1 MTFGRRR
8 DTLDSGPG
16 SGRCSLLL
24 LCAGAVL
31 ETRLPHCCAQ
41 AQCWRAL
48 RAARGGHYG
57 GPGSFCAQARDLRGG
72 LFILVRRRNACDPPG
87 KPMPEGQDVSGRL
100 LAALG
105 SHWPPKIPT
114 CEPGRGTHWG
124 VEKQIKK
131 VSNTD
136 PRGVPAK
143 VQSLAK
149 MDPETELKTKGM
161 KRSFVIALRIK
172 LDATSYLGVCRFACF
187 QHVC

>member
-1 MTFGRRR
+1 MTFVRRR

-31 ETRLPHCCAQ
+31 ETRLPHFCAQ

-48 RAARGGHYG
+48 GADRGGHYG
-57 GPGSFCAQARDLRGG
+57 DPGSFYAQARYLRGG
-72 LFILVRRRNACDPPG
+72 LFILVRRRNTFDPPG

-100 LAALG
+100 LVALG
-105 SHWPPKIPT
+105 SHWPPKGPT
-114 CEPGRGTHWG
+114 WEPGRGTPWG
-124 VEKQIKK
+124 AAKQTKK
-131 VSNTD
+131 VSNTS
-136 PRGVPAK
+136 PQGVPAK
-143 VQSLAK
+143 VRSLAK